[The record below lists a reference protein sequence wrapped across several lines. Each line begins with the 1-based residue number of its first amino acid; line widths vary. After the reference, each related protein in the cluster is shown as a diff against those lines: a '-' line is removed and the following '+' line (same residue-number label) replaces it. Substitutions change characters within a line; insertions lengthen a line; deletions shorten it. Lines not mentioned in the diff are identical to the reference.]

1 MTDHGELRG
10 NQRDRWEEAGPGW
23 EKRAETVR
31 AAGAPVADW
40 LVNAAQIGP
49 GDRVLEVAAGLGD
62 VGFKAAELV
71 GPQGEVVITDGA
83 EAMVDGAAR
92 RAASSALTQVKVV
105 RMEAEWLDADTASF
119 DAVLSRWG
127 YMLVVDPE
135 AALREARRVL
145 RPGGRIA
152 LAAWRQ
158 IEANPWMA
166 IARAEFEARGLTLP
180 PDPEAPGPFRFGAE
194 GKIVDLLHD
203 AGFLEVQVATVDL
216 VWELASLD
224 DWWEH
229 LRITS
234 STLGRAAS
242 ELSPAEHYEVREV
255 FDQLYAPFLR
265 PDGSLQLPGSNWVA
279 SAEA

>member
-1 MTDHGELRG
+1 MSDPSELRG
-10 NQRDRWEEAGPGW
+10 TQRDRWEAAAPGW
-23 EKRAETVR
+23 EERAATVT

-40 LVNAAQIGP
+40 LVEAVQLAP
-49 GDRVLEVAAGLGD
+49 GERVLEVAGGLGD
-62 VGFKAAELV
+62 VGLLAAEVV
-71 GPQGEVVITDGA
+71 GPSGEVLITDGA
-83 EAMVDGAAR
+83 EAMVEGAAR
-92 RAASSALTQVKVV
+92 RAEQSGLAQVKVA
-105 RMEAEWLDADTASF
+105 RMEAEWLDAETASF
-119 DAVLSRWG
+119 NAVLSRWG

-166 IARAEFEARGLTLP
+166 IARAEFEARGLTAP
-180 PDPEAPGPFRFGAE
+180 PDPDAPGPFRFGAE
-194 GKIVDLLHD
+194 DKIVDLLHD

-234 STLGRAAS
+234 STLGRAAA

-255 FDQLYAPFLR
+255 LDQRYAPFLR